1 MKTTVFS
8 VHKFEEAYLIS
19 ANNGK
24 HELNLLELRLT
35 ENTASMA
42 KGSEAISLF
51 TCDDASEKVLKK
63 LSAYGIKYIA
73 LRTAGYNNVATEK
86 AVELGIKVSR
96 VPAYS
101 PHAIAEH
108 TVALI
113 LALNRK
119 LIRAHN
125 RVRDMNFSLN
135 GLTGFDLNK
144 KIVGIIGTGKI
155 GAILVKILHGF
166 GCKVL
171 AYDTFEDGNLIEKY
185 GVCYTDCKTLCAASD
200 IISLHV
206 PLTVHTIHL
215 IDAHHIECMKI
226 GVMLINTSRG
236 GLVDTK
242 AIIQGLKT
250 GKIGYFGMDVY
261 EEEEG
266 LFFED
271 HSDEILQDDV
281 IARLMTF
288 NNVLI
293 TSHQAFLTET
303 ALTNIADTTIVN
315 LDCFEKGINSGNG
328 VPIKSSSNMP

>member
-8 VHKFEEAYLIS
+8 THKFDKPYLVS
-19 ANNGK
+19 RNNRM
-24 HELNLLELRLT
+24 HDLNLLEARLT
-35 ENTASMA
+35 ENTASLA
-42 KGSEAISLF
+42 QGSEAISLF
-51 TCDDASEKVLKK
+51 TSDDTSANVLEK
-63 LSAYGIKYIA
+63 LSTLGVKYIA
-73 LRTAGYNNVATEK
+73 LRTAEFNNVSIEK
-86 AVELGIKVSR
+86 ATELGIKISR

-101 PHAIAEH
+101 PYAIAEH
-108 TVALI
+108 TVALM

-135 GLTGFDLNK
+135 GLSGFDMNGK
-144 KIVGIIGTGKI
+144 TVGVIGTGKI

-166 GCKVL
+166 GCKIL
-171 AYDTFEDGNLIEKY
+171 AYDVNKDEGLIENF
-185 GVCYTDCKTLCAASD
+185 GVRYTDCKTLCTESD

-206 PLTVHTIHL
+206 PLTPDTKHL
-215 IDAHHIECMKI
+215 IDSDQIANMKR
-226 GVMLINTSRG
+226 GAMLINTSRG

-242 AIIQGLKT
+242 AVIEGLKT
-250 GKIGYFGMDVY
+250 GQVGYFGMDVY

-281 IARLMTF
+281 IARLMTL

-293 TSHQAFLTET
+293 SSHQAFLTDT
-303 ALTNIADTTIVN
+303 ALTNIADTTIYN
-315 LDCFEKGINSGNG
+315 LNCFEKQIDSGNEVTG
-328 VPIKSSSNMP
+328 K

>member
-8 VHKFEEAYLIS
+8 AHKFEEPHLVS

-35 ENTASMA
+35 ENTASLA
-42 KGSEAISLF
+42 EGSEAISLF
-51 TCDDASEKVLKK
+51 TSDDASERVLEK
-63 LSAYGIKYIA
+63 LSALGVKYIA
-73 LRTAGYNNVATEK
+73 LRTAGYNNVAIEK
-86 AVELGIKVSR
+86 AKELGIKVSR

-101 PHAIAEH
+101 PYAIAEH

-135 GLTGFDLNK
+135 GLTGFDLNGK
-144 KIVGIIGTGKI
+144 TAGIIGTGKI
-155 GAILVKILHGF
+155 GSILIKILHGF
-166 GCKVL
+166 GCNIL
-171 AYDTFEDGNLIEKY
+171 AHDTSEDVDLIENY
-185 GVCYTDCKTLCAASD
+185 GVRYTDCETICEQAD

-206 PLTVHTIHL
+206 PLVPSTKHL
-215 IDAHHIECMKI
+215 INAKRISFMKP

-242 AIIQGLKT
+242 AVIEGLKT
-250 GKIGYFGMDVY
+250 RKIGYFGMDVY

-271 HSDEILQDDV
+271 HSEDILQDDV

-303 ALTNIADTTIVN
+303 ALTNIAETTIYN
-315 LDCFEKGINSGNG
+315 LDCFEKQIPSGNE
-328 VPIKSSSNMP
+328 VTIN